1 MARVTPSAPHLF
13 SSARVTPNIPAVDD
27 LANFDP
33 LGNEPPEKSLEE
45 LEDADGVTEQVAIDI
60 PANVASGRSI
70 PNDIEQTTAEA
81 APYDDDHVLLQWQDV
96 RYEIAMGRGKRR
108 TTREILHGVSGIAKP
123 GEIVAIMGGSGAG
136 KTTLLNILAGRV
148 PTGKPSGII
157 LQNGKIRERRTWKK
171 KIGYVEQEDL
181 LYENLTVRET
191 LETAA
196 WLRLPNSQF
205 SKEQKLQRV
214 SLALESLGL
223 SHIAHSRI
231 GNPSVGGISGGEK
244 KRVSIGIELVAD
256 PGLLFLDEPT
266 TGLDAATSQNLIAL
280 LKRYAKKTG
289 KTLIM
294 TIHMPRETILDLLD
308 VVGLMAQGRNVWFG
322 PPDEALQLFE
332 SQGFHIPMH
341 TNPADFF
348 LDILQV
354 DPKNPETERNVQHF
368 IENWPALQSNYV
380 PPIDDKLVSE
390 VMDQQRRLGKSA
402 VARHRL
408 SLERQAQSSE
418 MERFGVPYFYELNIL
433 LQRNF
438 KSVIRGRTIIIAH
451 IFQQLL
457 LFLLLGFVF
466 FRIDRDAAGVQNRVG
481 VLFFICINQVFSFLQ
496 PIITV
501 FPLERRMILRE
512 RAAGMYRIST
522 AYAAKAIS
530 QWPTAAIASA
540 CFSIPVYWLIG
551 LNHSFARFLYY
562 FADTQV
568 VVFASQSLGMIIGA
582 AAPSVQMAQVFGPLV
597 VVVFVIFGG
606 NFGNI
611 SSVTPILRWIQ
622 W

>member
-1 MARVTPSAPHLF
+1 
-13 SSARVTPNIPAVDD
+13 
-27 LANFDP
+27 
-33 LGNEPPEKSLEE
+33 
-45 LEDADGVTEQVAIDI
+45 
-60 PANVASGRSI
+60 
-70 PNDIEQTTAEA
+70 
-81 APYDDDHVLLQWQDV
+81 
-96 RYEIAMGRGKRR
+96 MGRGKRR

-196 WLRLPNSQF
+196 LLRLPNSQF
-205 SKEQKLQRV
+205 SKAQKLQRV
-214 SLALESLGL
+214 SLALEALGL

-308 VVGLMAQGRNVWFG
+308 VVGLMAQGKNVWFG
-322 PPDEALQLFE
+322 PPNEALQLFE

-354 DPKNPETERNVQHF
+354 DPKNPETERNVERF
-368 IENWPALQSNYV
+368 IENWPALQSKYV

-390 VMDQQRRLGKSA
+390 
-402 VARHRL
+402 
-408 SLERQAQSSE
+408 SSE
-418 MERFGVPYFYELNIL
+418 MERFGVPYFYELGIL

-438 KSVIRGRTIIIAH
+438 KSVMRGRTIIIAH

-466 FRIDRDAAGVQNRVG
+466 FRIDLDAAGVQNRVG

-512 RAAGMYRIST
+512 RAAGMYRVST

-582 AAPSVQMAQVFGPLV
+582 AAPNVQMAQVFGPLV

-622 W
+622 WLSIVRYAYGGFMINEFKGLTFDCSGGTGAFCKPSGEEVVEAFSLVRSTPLATSRAPLNAFSGNTLEGRVHRCYMRLGIVLSGVCLAYTEKNHPDAHQFILAERV